1 MEIFI
6 LNVMYLIEKNDINI
20 SEYEEKIIIEYVKFN
35 ENKQYYY
42 YEILVKSYSIVSNQ
56 NKK

>member
-1 MEIFI
+1 
-6 LNVMYLIEKNDINI
+6 MYLIEKNDINI